1 MAVFF
6 ETHRGEFFSIPAS
19 LFQKFGTAVMHWTL
33 IWSLWKIALEMTEN
47 VPIEIRR
54 GKVRRILERFDV
66 SAQNRKKYTRLPEKN
81 FRAVE
86 EPLFFDLTKLPPVT
100 QHPIFPNGTTHREI
114 FSQIRTYVLTP
125 SATSFHTDVIAESE
139 IFWSI
144 LKNEDNEIAGLFDLF
159 GFAGRTGE
167 NSTRGWIRRAMFGL
181 LPFGKHA
188 DFAQIFPFE
197 STEELVKTRKTLLG
211 LAVYIFETASVPISP
226 GRKISNRISELDLGK
241 LDRRGGKKSLKRF
254 GLDDAELTSESNA

>member
-1 MAVFF
+1 MSVFF
-6 ETHRGEFFSIPAS
+6 ETHRGEFFSIPTS

-54 GKVRRILERFDV
+54 GKVRRILERFQV
-66 SAQNRKKYTRLPEKN
+66 LSESRKKFAAVPVKK
-81 FRAVE
+81 FRVAE

-125 SATSFHTDVIAESE
+125 SAASFHADVIAESE

-144 LKNEDNEIAGLFDLF
+144 LKKEECEISGLFDLF
-159 GFAGRTGE
+159 GFAPIGDE

-188 DFAQIFPFE
+188 DFAQIFPLE
-197 STEELVKTRKTLLG
+197 SPKELVETRKTLLG

-241 LDRRGGKKSLKRF
+241 LERRGRKKSLKRF
-254 GLDDAELTSESNA
+254 ELDDTDLTSESNA